1 MPSLGHVAPP
11 TPGGDSASHL
21 VAQKF
26 GFGWAVHPPHG
37 KTKGALYMTDEYK
50 AFFTDLF
57 SKGETNKGEK
67 KSAPL
72 VLEALWKKVTDE
84 GGVQGPHLRRIHH
97 LPDISEI
104 SAVISQIS
112 QTKKKAKKGA
122 LGPPTSASSCT

>member
-67 KSAPL
+67 KPAPL
-72 VLEALWKKVTDE
+72 MLEALRKKVTDE
-84 GGVQGPHLRRIHH
+84 GGAQGPHPRRIYH